1 MRRVSGGLVLV
12 AIVGLW
18 LDLAETDA
26 LSGLA
31 AVKRD
36 GVPIRGSLD
45 KSQAGPAGVVPV
57 SEGVDSG
64 RQQHADTG

>member
-26 LSGLA
+26 L
-31 AVKRD
+31 
-36 GVPIRGSLD
+36 IWTGSRE
-45 KSQAGPAGVVPV
+45 A
-57 SEGVDSG
+57 
-64 RQQHADTG
+64 